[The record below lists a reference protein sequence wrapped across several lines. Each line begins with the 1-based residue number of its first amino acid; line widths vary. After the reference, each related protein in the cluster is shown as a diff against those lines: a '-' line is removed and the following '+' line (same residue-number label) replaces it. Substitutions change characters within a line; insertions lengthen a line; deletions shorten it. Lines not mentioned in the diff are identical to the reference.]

1 MSSTTALSSRR
12 CIGEQRAGSY
22 RPLVQRDTAATS
34 RSVPSEHCLAGAL
47 GQESMDSVTGVFGV
61 EEADRRIDQQS
72 VGASDPARQ
81 IRLPCTKRR
90 SLT

>member
-1 MSSTTALSSRR
+1 
-12 CIGEQRAGSY
+12 
-22 RPLVQRDTAATS
+22 
-34 RSVPSEHCLAGAL
+34 
-47 GQESMDSVTGVFGV
+47 MDSVTGVFGV